1 MAALTLRG
9 PIYWRTQGGD
19 LASVER
25 MVSIG
30 GLLLGPPHRLGIGPI
45 DPIRADAG
53 FADFLKH

>member
-1 MAALTLRG
+1 M
-9 PIYWRTQGGD
+9 
-19 LASVER
+19 ASVER